1 LCWGVGRLAEVGLK
15 AAFRRN
21 YVESELARFD
31 VRLSAES
38 KITASKIK
46 KQLTGNPAQF
56 AEFID
61 VRDIFEEQ
69 VRLVR
74 ANPFVEGRK
83 IDTEVVNFA
92 FAEKYGLPP
101 HKRYSLVEDLK
112 SIVDKDVFYCVEY
125 RTQPRPGNFF
135 GNAIYQTEKEARE
148 KLAIIWDL
156 KGSHDLVL
164 RKYEVKK
171 SFLFRKSIAG
181 AQFDPILKREFEG
194 GNVQFEIPDEV
205 KVNWTEYFVETDPIN
220 GTRKYLIELK
230 PMK

>member
-1 LCWGVGRLAEVGLK
+1 MGVGVLAGGEITI
-15 AAFRRN
+15 
-21 YVESELARFD
+21 D

-46 KQLTGNPAQF
+46 NQLTGNPAQF

-74 ANPFVEGRK
+74 ANPFVEVRK
-83 IDTEVVNFA
+83 IATEVVNYA
-92 FAEKYGLPP
+92 FEEKYGLPP
-101 HKRYSLVEDLK
+101 HKRYSLVEDFK

-135 GNAIYQTEKEARE
+135 GDEIFETEEEARE
-148 KLAIIWDL
+148 KLAVIWDF
-156 KGSHDLVL
+156 KQSHDLVL

-171 SFLFRKSIAG
+171 SFLFHKSIVN
-181 AQFDPILKREFEG
+181 AQKDPVLKREFGG
-194 GNVQFEIPDEV
+194 GNVQFEVPDEV
-205 KVNWTEYFVETDPIN
+205 KVNWREYFEFQDYFDETKKI
-220 GTRKYLIELK
+220 RKFISELT
-230 PMK
+230 PME